1 MPGAVRTSL
10 VQHLAGMV
18 VDQNVGVGG
27 IEVRTMQDTTRAR
40 ALRQIAIGGA
50 LGIAVFRTR
59 GLGMTAFGLHGLRMA
74 AFRLRERGPV
84 VFGLRRLGT
93 AIFGLHRLR
102 ITVFW
107 LPGRG
112 PVVCGFRRLGTAMR
126 GLGMVFGWGRQR
138 RFGRNIAQRER
149 QNHLRETDRSET
161 TEAELPNSSS
171 RGGLRGCQAQLLLD
185 RSGHCVSPDI
195 NATRRRGRLHWYC
208 NHNPSYQIPN
218 CYNDI
223 QEFSKTQ
230 FCSRT
235 ICMKDGQ
242 LGETVLVPHD
252 VLLAA
257 RHICGPR
264 FSKWQSWEHLDHKRP
279 LESVTNPIDQQRR
292 FDM

>member
-1 MPGAVRTSL
+1 MPAAVRTSL

-74 AFRLRERGPV
+74 AFRLRERGPA

-93 AIFGLHRLR
+93 
-102 ITVFW
+102 
-107 LPGRG
+107 
-112 PVVCGFRRLGTAMR
+112 
-126 GLGMVFGWGRQR
+126 VFGWGRQR

-171 RGGLRGCQAQLLLD
+171 RWGGLRGCQAQLLLD

-292 FDM
+292 FDT

>member
-1 MPGAVRTSL
+1 MPAAVRTSL

-50 LGIAVFRTR
+50 LGIAVFR
-59 GLGMTAFGLHGLRMA
+59 
-74 AFRLRERGPV
+74 
-84 VFGLRRLGT
+84 
-93 AIFGLHRLR
+93 
-102 ITVFW
+102 
-107 LPGRG
+107 
-112 PVVCGFRRLGTAMR
+112 
-126 GLGMVFGWGRQR
+126 WGRQR

-171 RGGLRGCQAQLLLD
+171 RWGGLRGCQAQLLLD

-230 FCSRT
+230 LCSRT
-235 ICMKDGQ
+235 IYMKDGQ

-292 FDM
+292 FDT